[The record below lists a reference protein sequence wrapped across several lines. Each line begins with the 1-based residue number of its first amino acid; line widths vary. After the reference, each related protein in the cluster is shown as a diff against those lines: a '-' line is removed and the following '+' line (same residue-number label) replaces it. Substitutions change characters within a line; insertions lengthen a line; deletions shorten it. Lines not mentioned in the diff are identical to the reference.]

1 MTTCIL
7 SFNTTHRLLASLAG
21 FGRPQRLFGAVLGTA
36 GVRRFHF
43 LRLRVGGCPS
53 ADPRLFATFW
63 ACIVTAG
70 VWSRRGYGVVICGYG
85 VVTARLL
92 TRHNAVTKIYNVR
105 YSITQAL
112 LCDLCLRAEPCV
124 RRPAPAF
131 RKWSP
136 HDTVQVSDT
145 KVGIRNVTAAEV
157 GARASERA
165 RAARGRARLL

>member
-21 FGRPQRLFGAVLGTA
+21 FCRPQRLFGAVLGTV
-36 GVRRFHF
+36 GVRRVHF
-43 LRLRVGGCPS
+43 LRLSGCPS

-70 VWSRRGYGVVICGYG
+70 ASSRRGYGVVICGYG

-112 LCDLCLRAEPCV
+112 LFYLGLGKAGALV
-124 RRPAPAF
+124 F
-131 RKWSP
+131 WSF
-136 HDTVQVSDT
+136 
-145 KVGIRNVTAAEV
+145 
-157 GARASERA
+157 
-165 RAARGRARLL
+165 RLLTYPLPLTRTCHT